1 VRISALLCLLKMLKN
16 SMPAIGQ
23 RFFILLIT
31 YLILTGCSTILFDSS
46 ETRDRHLQMDEVMQY
61 YSGLLDLPADE
72 LVAEYYSVREKF
84 VLQGSDE
91 YRIKYTLLLTLP
103 NKKFS
108 NMIIALRVLTAWPQ
122 EEGSNLNGFRL
133 LLMQL
138 ITEQQHLKLVAD
150 SFHER
155 LKIKQ
160 QRVKILQD
168 RIDAIIEMEK
178 NLMKRGAIETN

>member
-1 VRISALLCLLKMLKN
+1 
-16 SMPAIGQ
+16 
-23 RFFILLIT
+23 
-31 YLILTGCSTILFDSS
+31 
-46 ETRDRHLQMDEVMQY
+46 
-61 YSGLLDLPADE
+61 
-72 LVAEYYSVREKF
+72 
-84 VLQGSDE
+84 
-91 YRIKYTLLLTLP
+91 
-103 NKKFS
+103 
-108 NMIIALRVLTAWPQ
+108 MIIALRVLTAWPQ